1 MNDLLYTEIIPK
13 LLSEIPQVRS
23 KYCEE
28 MEWLEE
34 DLPHVIFG
42 VVVTPF
48 VIESLKNKVNSSLI
62 FNFLE
67 EMATSNEQVQEVL
80 LLSILDSLILEE
92 RNLLDFAKTQM
103 RECTKIL
110 YENAEKSYGF

>member
-1 MNDLLYTEIIPK
+1 MNDLLYTEIIPT
-13 LLSEIPQVRS
+13 LLLELPQVRS
-23 KYCEE
+23 KYYEE

-42 VVVTPF
+42 LVVTPF
-48 VIESLKNKVNSSLI
+48 IIESLKNKLNLSLI

-80 LLSILDSLILEE
+80 LFSILDSLILEE

-103 RECTKIL
+103 GEYTKIL
-110 YENAEKSYGF
+110 CENAEKSYGF